1 MKRAA
6 WRTYMAVLLVGV
18 LALTLVAMQISTPA
32 QAQTQRTI
40 QKAQMTWAKTYGG
53 KNNDSAFRVAVD
65 GQGNIIVVGET
76 WSFGAG
82 GSDVW
87 VLKLDPNGDPTWQKA
102 YGGTYG
108 DSAFRVAVDGQGNI
122 IVVGETWSF
131 GAGGSDVWVLK
142 LNASGNVIWQK
153 GYGRESNDYAW
164 GVAVDSQGN
173 IIVAGGTESF
183 GAGGSD
189 VWILKLD
196 PNGDP
201 TWQKTYGGASNEC
214 ALDVAFDVQGNIIV
228 SGYTY
233 SFGAGGSDVWV
244 LKLDPNGEPIWQK
257 TYGGVNDDY
266 ASGVTVDAQGNIIVA
281 GGTSSSGA
289 GGWNVWV
296 LKLNS
301 SGDTIW
307 QKTYG
312 EAETDV
318 AYDVTVNAQG
328 NIIVSGYTYSFG
340 AKEKDIWVLK
350 LDPNG
355 NPIWQKTYGG
365 TYEDWAM
372 GVAADN
378 EGIIVAGFTS
388 SFGAGLRDLWVLR
401 ISSNGEIYN
410 SISEFTIKNT
420 NVAPTTTAVSP
431 SPTNAAISSTNA
443 NLNDTQ
449 AIITNTNA
457 AINTQA
463 PPSPSSP
470 PIEEQFLLLLL
481 VLGLYDSV
489 ENASRSSVVSIGFF
503 IILFGDISLYVFLYR
518 RWRLA

>member
-6 WRTYMAVLLVGV
+6 WRTHIAVLLVGV

-53 KNNDSAFRVAVD
+53 
-65 GQGNIIVVGET
+65 
-76 WSFGAG
+76 
-82 GSDVW
+82 
-87 VLKLDPNGDPTWQKA
+87 
-102 YGGTYG
+102 TYN

-153 GYGRESNDYAW
+153 GYGGESKDYAW

-173 IIVAGGTESF
+173 IIVAGGTE
-183 GAGGSD
+183 
-189 VWILKLD
+189 
-196 PNGDP
+196 
-201 TWQKTYGGASNEC
+201 
-214 ALDVAFDVQGNIIV
+214 
-228 SGYTY
+228 

-266 ASGVTVDAQGNIIVA
+266 ASGVTVDAQGSIIVA
-281 GGTSSSGA
+281 GGTNSSGA

-355 NPIWQKTYGG
+355 EPIWQKTYGG
-365 TYEDWAM
+365 AYEDCAM

-420 NVAPTTTAVSP
+420 SVAPTTTAASP
-431 SPTNAAISSTNA
+431 SPTNAAILSTNA
-443 NLNDTQ
+443 NLSDTQ

-463 PPSPSSP
+463 PPSPSFSP